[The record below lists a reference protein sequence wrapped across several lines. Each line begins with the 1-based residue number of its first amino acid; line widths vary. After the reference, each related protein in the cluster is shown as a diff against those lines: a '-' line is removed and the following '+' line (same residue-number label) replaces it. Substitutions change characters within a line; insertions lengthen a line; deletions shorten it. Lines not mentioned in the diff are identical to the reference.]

1 MLPVSGRIR
10 IHCHIILDLKPM
22 DTTHRQRFS
31 KHLTCFNS
39 THLKTPS
46 GFYDYLDFREE
57 KKDLSVNELDQSHT
71 ARKWTGWDLR
81 QGTRSPSRT

>member
-57 KKDLSVNELDQSHT
+57 KKTSLLMNLTKATQLESGQ
-71 ARKWTGWDLR
+71 AGI
-81 QGTRSPSRT
+81 